1 VISVP
6 EDVERVLRQS
16 RLNENAVIGSLTL
29 GRAGIVPG
37 TVTVSLKGGDANA
50 LSTNLKTER
59 VAVGPPEPFTAPL
72 HRYSRS
78 HSLVALTVGAFGF
91 INAIPSLLAA
101 TVAYIATLKLSLIK
115 GQQMGRTTNSLG
127 QSILCSHEAQKFP

>member
-16 RLNENAVIGSLTL
+16 RLDENVVIGSLTL
-29 GRAGIVPG
+29 GRAGIAPG
-37 TVTVSLKGGDANA
+37 TVTGSLKGGDTNA

-59 VAVGPPEPFTAPL
+59 VAVGLPEPFAAPL

-78 HSLVALTVGAFGF
+78 HSLVALTVEAFGF
-91 INAIPSLLAA
+91 
-101 TVAYIATLKLSLIK
+101 
-115 GQQMGRTTNSLG
+115 TT
-127 QSILCSHEAQKFP
+127 QYHHY

>member
-16 RLNENAVIGSLTL
+16 RLDENVVIGSLTL

-37 TVTVSLKGGDANA
+37 TVTGSLKGGDANA

-59 VAVGPPEPFTAPL
+59 VAIGSPEPFAAPL

-78 HSLVALTVGAFGF
+78 HSLVALTVEAFGF

-101 TVAYIATLKLSLIK
+101 TIAYIATLKSSLIRC
-115 GQQMGRTTNSLG
+115 QQMGRTTNSFRR
-127 QSILCSHEAQKFP
+127 SILCSHEAQKFP